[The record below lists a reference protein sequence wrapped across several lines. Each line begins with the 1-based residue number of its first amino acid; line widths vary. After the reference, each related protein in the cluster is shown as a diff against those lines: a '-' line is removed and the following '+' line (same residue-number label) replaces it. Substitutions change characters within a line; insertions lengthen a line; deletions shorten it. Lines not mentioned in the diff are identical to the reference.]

1 MEDKEKKIEEK
12 KLEWQ
17 KILEMGRLAGFDEGA
32 VTKIAK
38 AMIETDRF
46 SKMCERIYLR
56 QKEHIAEK
64 VVELSH
70 ANGNINEQAEAQL
83 ADLIQNFVIE
93 YAVSIVASFAANQ
106 GLRQDFVEETLAP
119 RFIRALKGDDDFEIS
134 GFHSFTNGKPDTPQ
148 E

>member
-12 KLEWQ
+12 KLEW
-17 KILEMGRLAGFDEGA
+17 KMILEMGKLAGLDEDA

-38 AMIETDRF
+38 AMMETASF
-46 SKMCERIYLR
+46 SKMCESIYLR
-56 QKEHIAEK
+56 QKEHIVEK

-93 YAVSIVASFAANQ
+93 YGVSIVASFAANQ
-106 GLRQDFVEETLAP
+106 GLRQDFVEETLVP
-119 RFIRALKGDDDFEIS
+119 RFIRTLKGDDNFQIS
-134 GFHSFTNGKPDTPQ
+134 GVQSFKNGKQDTPQ